1 MTAVSPRVR
10 GRRGLRNR
18 HRVSAGGTERD
29 RLESRTE
36 PVTGKFERIGATW
49 TVVFPSLSVHAC

>member
-1 MTAVSPRVR
+1 MVTEFYETDIGLVQAVQS
-10 GRRGLRNR
+10 
-18 HRVSAGGTERD
+18 D
-29 RLESRTE
+29 RFESRTE